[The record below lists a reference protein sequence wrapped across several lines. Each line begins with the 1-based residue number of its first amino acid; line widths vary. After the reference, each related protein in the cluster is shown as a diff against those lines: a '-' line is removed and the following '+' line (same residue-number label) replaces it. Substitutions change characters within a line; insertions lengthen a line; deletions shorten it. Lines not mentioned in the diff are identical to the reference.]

1 MRSLALIVTKKRPRM
16 SFKMQQTL
24 AMKQQLRM
32 TQQLQQA
39 IKLLQ
44 LTRLELVAK
53 IQEELTENPALEELS
68 ATENLYERIV
78 DGEPPG
84 DPSDT
89 GDLKAS
95 LRNLD
100 ESLAKTDTID
110 WDAYLNQYQTHTPQP
125 ESSYRGLV
133 GDDLPSYEA
142 TLSAPL
148 TLVEHLL
155 GQVQL
160 SSFDDLQRR
169 LAYEIIGNLNED
181 GYLIGVSLEEI
192 ADAVGA
198 EMDTA
203 LYVIESIQEMD
214 PIGVASRSL
223 EECLMV
229 QAEILYPNNTIVRSI
244 IEQCIP
250 MLERKNYDAIAKHLK
265 ISQQAVI
272 HAAKIITS
280 FNPKPG
286 VSYSAERPLY
296 ITPDVYV
303 EKINN
308 DYHVV
313 INDDG
318 LPKLRVSSYF
328 ADLVKDTASPEASN
342 YVREKMTSARWF
354 LRSIQQRERTIYK
367 VTEAIIR
374 RQHDFFEKGIKFLKP
389 MVLKDIADDTQLSE
403 STISR
408 VTNKKY
414 LHCPQGTYELKF
426 FFTSKLSCSGA
437 YSDDVASEAVKDKIR
452 RIVAAEDP
460 KKPYSDQKI
469 ADILAADNIE
479 IARRTVAKYREM
491 LGILSSSQ
499 RKVVF

>member
-1 MRSLALIVTKKRPRM
+1 MP
-16 SFKMQQTL
+16 FKMQQQL
-24 AMKQQLRM
+24 VMKQQLRM

-44 LTRLELVAK
+44 LTRLELVDK
-53 IQEELTENPALEELS
+53 IQEELTENPALEEIS
-68 ATENLYERIV
+68 TSESIHNRIE
-78 DGEPPG
+78 DGEPPQ
-84 DPSDT
+84 DPT
-89 GDLKAS
+89 ETPDLTSS
-95 LRNLD
+95 LRDLD
-100 ESLAKTDTID
+100 DSIAKSENID
-110 WDAYLNQYQTHTPQP
+110 WEAYLNQYQTHTPQP
-125 ESSYRGLV
+125 ESSYKGLRGE
-133 GDDLPSYEA
+133 DLPSYEA

-148 TLVEHLL
+148 TLVEHLQR
-155 GQVQL
+155 QVRF
-160 SSFDDLQRR
+160 SSFDNLQRR
-169 LAYEIIGNLNED
+169 LADEIIGNLNED

-192 ADAVGA
+192 AAELGA
-198 EMDTA
+198 DMDTA
-203 LYVIESIQEMD
+203 LYVIETIQEMD
-214 PIGVASRSL
+214 PIGVAARSL
-223 EECLMV
+223 EECLMI
-229 QAEILYPNNTIVRSI
+229 QAEILCPNNIIVRNI

-286 VSYSAERPLY
+286 VSYGAERPHY
-296 ITPDVYV
+296 ITPDVFV
-303 EKINN
+303 EKINDN
-308 DYHVV
+308 YHVV

-318 LPKLRVSSYF
+318 LPKLRVASYF
-328 ADLVKDTASPEASN
+328 ADLVKDSASPEASN

-354 LRSIQQRERTIYK
+354 LRSIQQRERTIYR
-367 VTEAIIR
+367 VTQAIIE
-374 RQHDFFEKGIKFLKP
+374 RQREFFDKGVKYLKP
-389 MVLKDIADDTQLSE
+389 MVLKDIADDTELSE

-426 FFTSKLSCSGA
+426 FFTSGLSRSDA
-437 YSDDVASEAVKDKIR
+437 YSDDIASESVKAKIR
-452 RIVAAEDP
+452 QIVANEDP

-469 ADILAADNIE
+469 ADLLAKENIE

-499 RKVVF
+499 RKSMF